1 MAKGKSKKPGKTR
14 NIETVVSVGT
24 PKKASVPRGVR
35 KHLRLLERQL
45 SDAARQEHKRLR
57 KLERAT
63 FRRQMLQA
71 ALEELRGETTVV
83 VVQPTA
89 DAPVIAVA
97 TTPTAKP
104 RQAAKPRAAVSP
116 AAPAKASAPG
126 KPTTAAARK
135 TTTSG
140 TTTPTAKPRQAAT
153 RTRTTRA
160 ATAAKAPPKATP
172 AAPKTTPA
180 APKATD

>member
-1 MAKGKSKKPGKTR
+1 MELEKRLGMAKGKSKKPGKTR
-14 NIETVVSVGT
+14 NIEPVVSVGT
-24 PKKASVPRGVR
+24 LKKASVPRGVR

-71 ALEELRGETTVV
+71 ALEELRGETTIV
-83 VVQPTA
+83 VVQPVV
-89 DAPVIAVA
+89 DAPATAVV

-104 RQAAKPRAAVSP
+104 RPTANPRTSPKPRPAASP
-116 AAPAKASAPG
+116 AAPAKPTTRAT
-126 KPTTAAARK
+126 PTTAAASK

-140 TTTPTAKPRQAAT
+140 TTAATVKPRPAAP

-160 ATAAKAPPKATP
+160 ATAAKAPPKAT
-172 AAPKTTPA
+172 
-180 APKATD
+180 D